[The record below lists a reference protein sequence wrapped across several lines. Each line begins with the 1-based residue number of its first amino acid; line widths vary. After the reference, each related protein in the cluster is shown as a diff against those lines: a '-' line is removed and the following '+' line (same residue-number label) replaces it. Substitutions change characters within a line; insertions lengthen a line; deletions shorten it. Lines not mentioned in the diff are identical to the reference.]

1 MIKNDEDYL
10 IKRTYTNYG
19 GRKMCA
25 DEMFEE
31 LGYEKQNNP
40 EKEIKYIKNEFHIIR
55 FWKPSQQIIKQD
67 EQGLYMGITMQEL
80 QAINKKVEE
89 LGWNE

>member
-1 MIKNDEDYL
+1 MSK
-10 IKRTYTNYG
+10 
-19 GRKMCA
+19 A

-55 FWKPSQQIIKQD
+55 FWKPSQQIVKQD
-67 EQGLYMGITMQEL
+67 EQGLYMGISMQEL
-80 QAINKKVEE
+80 QAINEKVKE